1 MDPNCT
7 ELGLLRKDQDTDT
20 QRDDHVRNTGG
31 SPPPQAQERGY
42 GKNHPAHTWIPAS
55 RLQMRHTCLL
65 SKHTWCFV
73 WQPEQTQ
80 WLDQS
85 PLAL

>member
-1 MDPNCT
+1 MDPKCT
-7 ELGLLRKDQDTDT
+7 ELLLLRKDQDTDT
-20 QRDDHVRNTGG
+20 QRDSHVRT
-31 SPPPQAQERGY
+31 QAEVSLHGPRR
-42 GKNHPAHTWIPAS
+42 NHPAHTWIPAS

-65 SKHTWCFV
+65 FKHTWCFV

-85 PLAL
+85 SLAR